1 MKITVCRKAHF
12 NAAHKLHNKNW
23 SKEENTKVFGKCS
36 NENFHGHN
44 YELIVKIYGE
54 IDQNTGILIYYLKK
68 LLKKKLKKNSIKNLN
83 LDIPYF
89 KNIIPTTEN
98 LAIYI
103 WKKLNKAI
111 DLNCKITVVL
121 YETLETLLNIQ
132 VKKLRVR
139 YDTGITFPLKKL
151 EPLFAKSKINS
162 AISLGLT

>member
-54 IDQNTGILIYYLKK
+54 IDQNTGMVIDLSYLKK
-68 LLKKKLKKNSIKNLN
+68 IIEKEIEEELDHKNLN

-121 YETLETLLNIQ
+121 YETPRNFVE
-132 VKKLRVR
+132 
-139 YDTGITFPLKKL
+139 YTG
-151 EPLFAKSKINS
+151 
-162 AISLGLT
+162 

>member
-12 NAAHKLHNKNW
+12 NAAHKLYNKNW
-23 SKEENTKVFGKCS
+23 SKEKNKKSFGKCS

-54 IDQNTGILIYYLKK
+54 IDKNTGMVIDLSFLKK
-68 LLKKKLKKNSIKNLN
+68 IIEKEIEEDLDHRNLN

-111 DLNCKITVVL
+111 QLNCKITVVL
-121 YETLETLLNIQ
+121 YETPRNFVE
-132 VKKLRVR
+132 
-139 YDTGITFPLKKL
+139 YS
-151 EPLFAKSKINS
+151 E
-162 AISLGLT
+162 